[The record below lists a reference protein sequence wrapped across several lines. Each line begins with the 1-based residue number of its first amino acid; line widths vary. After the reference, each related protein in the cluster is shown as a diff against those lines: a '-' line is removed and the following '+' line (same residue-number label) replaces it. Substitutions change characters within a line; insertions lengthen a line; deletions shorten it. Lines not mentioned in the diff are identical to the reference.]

1 MKLAWLDKVPEIP
14 TGITFGLPWSKG
26 EITEDH
32 LLKGFEL
39 NHRPVQSWATAY
51 WPDGTIKW
59 TAHSGIASVDDQGLE
74 LSVSKEQPQTQPD
87 LYFEEDETQLKID
100 NGLISVTFNKTGTV
114 LIQEITNQ
122 QSETLAKNGRLIST
136 VQTIEKKEQATIRKD
151 YVQGTTIVSVLLERI
166 GSLQATIKISGH
178 MGENRLLPFEFRVKL
193 YKDSPVLTIV
203 STHFYNGDSDKDF
216 VSSLGFELETVLKG
230 EAYNRQVRLA
240 SGQKVYNE
248 AAQNLATRRYRSSS
262 PYREQL
268 EGQMIQKNAETEAI
282 LSEAESN
289 AIWNDYTFY
298 QNTASSGVY
307 RKRTHQENAWLTV
320 PAIEQSDGLLYSGG
334 EAGGLA
340 IGLRSLAEKFPSQ
353 LSINHLNEDVSKA
366 TIWFWSAEHEPMDL
380 RHYDKKTHVDAAYE
394 GFHEMRATPVGI
406 SNTDEAM
413 IVLFDHV
420 PKDEELIE
428 YATQLNQPPL
438 LIAQPEYYFGT
449 KATGEWS
456 PVSKVSEAD
465 QFIEEQLQ
473 CLLDYY
479 IQEIEQRSWKGYWNF
494 GDIMHSYD
502 KDRHQWFYDTGGY
515 AWQNTELVP
524 NLWLWYSFFR
534 TGSTDIFRM
543 VEAMSRHNSEV
554 DRYHFGEYAGLGS
567 RHNVSHWGCGC
578 KEARISMA
586 CLYKYFHYLT
596 GDERMK
602 DLLEETNHADETLE
616 MLDPMREFYE
626 EPEKKGVTHA
636 RLGPDWAA
644 FTSNWLSKWERDK
657 DPTALKSIQTG
668 LDVIKASPHR
678 LLSGPTFEYDTTSKE
693 LIYIGTPKEGAYHM
707 EIAFGAP
714 QVWIELAE
722 LLEDDQFK
730 DMIAEFGNVYAME
743 DQQMIEQVDSEIRHQ
758 KFAWPMFSAGLVAYA
773 AKRLKNPELLKI
785 SERYLF
791 DEEIS
796 GVLLPIQIEM
806 VDTWKELKEIPWI
819 TTNVAAQW
827 SLNVLMYLKYRS

>member
-151 YVQGTTIVSVLLERI
+151 RFQETTIESVLLERI
-166 GSLQATIKISGH
+166 GFFQATIKISGH

-268 EGQMIQKNAETEAI
+268 DGQMIQKNAETEAI
-282 LSEAESN
+282 LSEAAGN

-298 QNTASSGVY
+298 QNTATSGVY
-307 RKRTHQENAWLTV
+307 RKRTHQDNAWLTV
-320 PAIEQSDGLLYSGG
+320 PTVEQSDGLLYAGG
-334 EAGGLA
+334 VAGGLA
-340 IGLRSLAEKFPSQ
+340 IGLRNLAEKFPSQ
-353 LSINHLNEDVSKA
+353 LSISNMNEDVSKA

-380 RHYDKKTHVDAAYE
+380 RHYDHQTHVDAAYE
-394 GFHEMRATPVGI
+394 GFPEMRATPVGI

-413 IVLFDHV
+413 IVLFDHS
-420 PKDEELIE
+420 PDDKELIE
-428 YATQLNQPPL
+428 YAAQLNSPPL
-438 LIAQPEYYFGT
+438 LAASPEYYFGT

-456 PVSKVSEAD
+456 PLSKASKED

-473 CLLDYY
+473 FLLDYY

-534 TGSTDIFRM
+534 TGSADIFRM

-602 DLLEETNHADETLE
+602 DLLEETNHADETLKT
-616 MLDPMREFYE
+616 LDPMREFYE
-626 EPEKKGVTHA
+626 QPEKEGVTHA

-668 LDVIKASPHR
+668 LDAIKASPHR

-743 DQQMIEQVDSEIRHQ
+743 DQQMMKQVDSEIRPQ
-758 KFAWPMFSAGLVAYA
+758 KFAWPMFSAGLVAFA
-773 AKRLKNPELLKI
+773 AKRLKDSDLMKT

-796 GVLLPIQIEM
+796 GIQLPIQIET
-806 VDTWKELKEIPWI
+806 VDTWKALKEIPWM

-827 SLNVLMYLKYRS
+827 SLNVLMYLKYKS